1 MASGIFAA
9 HQAGQDSAEL
19 RNTMEAA
26 TRIDTSGVNKLPG
39 TTATVPVMPS
49 PAMDREFIIKNQI
62 VERYLAGRL
71 PPKGVT
77 DFEKLIRSRPELIE
91 ELGLADKVNAGLRL
105 LDAAGVAEPWA
116 EKQKKAWEK
125 PVFGFAAAG
134 LAAVALIGCAVLAL
148 QVSSRDTAIAKLKLE
163 NHERSIAPS
172 THKRTILVGTSRNG
186 PPSQANVSIASGDF
200 AEIKADLSWTR
211 YSTFK
216 VSIDRV
222 NQGRVAVIEGLEKD
236 SNGHLRV
243 SVNAGA
249 FGPGD
254 YMVTIEGLNMRR
266 ESIPVAWY
274 RLAVTR

>member
-1 MASGIFAA
+1 
-9 HQAGQDSAEL
+9 
-19 RNTMEAA
+19 MEASS
-26 TRIDTSGVNKLPG
+26 RIESSGVNQSPG
-39 TTATVPVMPS
+39 ASPASPGAPA

-77 DFEKLIRSRPELIE
+77 DFERLIRSRPQRIE
-91 ELGLADKVNAGLRL
+91 ELGLPEKVNAGLRL
-105 LDAAGVAEPWA
+105 LDAAGIAEPWA
-116 EKQKKAWEK
+116 EKPKKVWEK
-125 PVFGFAAAG
+125 PAFTFGAVG
-134 LAAVALIGCAVLAL
+134 LAAAALIGCLVLAM
-148 QVSSRDTAIAKLKLE
+148 QVSSRNATIAKQAKENLE
-163 NHERSIAPS
+163 RPIAPS
-172 THKRTILVGTSRNG
+172 TLKRTIVINVARNG
-186 PPSQANVSIASGDF
+186 PPTGATLTIAHGEF
-200 AEIKADLSWTR
+200 AEMKADLSWAR
-211 YSTFK
+211 YPTYK

-274 RLAVTR
+274 RLAVSR

>member
-1 MASGIFAA
+1 
-9 HQAGQDSAEL
+9 
-19 RNTMEAA
+19 MEAA
-26 TRIDTSGVNKLPG
+26 SRIESSGVNQSPGASPASPG
-39 TTATVPVMPS
+39 TPA

-77 DFEKLIRSRPELIE
+77 DFERLIRSRPQLIE
-91 ELGLADKVNAGLRL
+91 ELGLPEKVNAGLRL
-105 LDAAGVAEPWA
+105 LDAAGIAEPWA
-116 EKQKKAWEK
+116 EKPKKVWEK
-125 PVFGFAAAG
+125 PAFTFGAVG
-134 LAAVALIGCAVLAL
+134 LAAAALIGCLVLAM
-148 QVSSRDTAIAKLKLE
+148 QVSSRNATIAKQAKENLE
-163 NHERSIAPS
+163 RPIAPS
-172 THKRTILVGTSRNG
+172 TLKRTIVINVARNG
-186 PPSQANVSIASGDF
+186 PPTGATLTIAHGEF
-200 AEIKADLSWTR
+200 AEMKADLSWAR
-211 YSTFK
+211 YPTYK

>member
-1 MASGIFAA
+1 
-9 HQAGQDSAEL
+9 
-19 RNTMEAA
+19 MEASS
-26 TRIDTSGVNKLPG
+26 RIESSGVNQSPGASPASPG
-39 TTATVPVMPS
+39 TPA

-77 DFEKLIRSRPELIE
+77 DFERLIRSRPQLIE
-91 ELGLADKVNAGLRL
+91 ELGLPEKVNAGLRL
-105 LDAAGVAEPWA
+105 LDAAGIAEPWA
-116 EKQKKAWEK
+116 EKPKKVWEK
-125 PVFGFAAAG
+125 PAFTFGAVG
-134 LAAVALIGCAVLAL
+134 LAAAALIGCLVLAM
-148 QVSSRDTAIAKLKLE
+148 QVSSRNATIAKQAKENLE
-163 NHERSIAPS
+163 RPIAPS
-172 THKRTILVGTSRNG
+172 TLKRTIVINVARNG
-186 PPSQANVSIASGDF
+186 PPTGATLTIAHGEF
-200 AEIKADLSWTR
+200 AEMKVDLSWAR
-211 YSTFK
+211 YPTYK